1 VVSVLNETEMAK
13 SVYKRV
19 ENLRVELMDQILDK
33 ILDFIFIRCDQ
44 ETNVRNRLEPIY
56 ILI

>member
-1 VVSVLNETEMAK
+1 MVSVLNETEMAK

-33 ILDFIFIRCDQ
+33 ILDFIFIRFDQ
-44 ETNVRNRLEPIY
+44 ATNVRNRLEPIY